1 MADWI
6 AAPAVPF
13 TRLSNSTPPD
23 FVGQLEKDDSQI
35 VFNLCESLGGVESL
49 VNHPAVMTHAS
60 IPVARREQLGISDAL
75 VRLSVG
81 VEDLGDLQVD
91 LERALG

>member
-1 MADWI
+1 
-6 AAPAVPF
+6 
-13 TRLSNSTPPD
+13 
-23 FVGQLEKDDSQI
+23 
-35 VFNLCESLGGVESL
+35 

-91 LERALG
+91 LERALSAEAA